1 MKAKFKNNHFI
12 VIKQAIDP
20 KVANF
25 VYNYFLMKRQVAR
38 TFFDT
43 RYISPFTTEWG
54 VWNDE
59 QVPNTYSNY
68 ADVAMETLLLAV
80 QPKMEKETG
89 LKLNPTYAY
98 ARIYKTGDILHRHK
112 DRFSCEIST
121 TLNLG
126 DDEWPIYIENKKNV
140 GVPDDK
146 KGITASS
153 NNKGSK
159 VILQPGDMLVYKG
172 MILEHWREPFIG
184 QDCAQVFLH
193 YNNVASPNADQNIF
207 DGRPHLGLPPYFKG
221 MKLNN

>member
-126 DDEWPIYIENKKNV
+126 GDEWPIYIENKKNV

-193 YNNVASPNADQNIF
+193 YNNVASPNADENIF

-221 MKLNN
+221 MKLQ